1 MTWIDLVGI
10 VLIIAYG
17 IGGFFSGVVRR
28 LIGFIALYVA
38 LLAATNMGLQ
48 AGGILQQTSNF
59 DTPDARVYG
68 FFGLVVAILVIVEGA
83 TQLAHSQIQIPA
95 LALNRSL
102 GVAAGLITGIILTVV
117 SVYVLGAAANPIG
130 GSQLTPAEQ
139 HIKDAY
145 NGSKIIVPVVKQIEK
160 PIVSIF
166 APALPT
172 DPQIYFG
179 PGPVNP

>member
-17 IGGFFSGVVRR
+17 LGGFFTGVVRR

-38 LLAATNMGLQ
+38 VLAATNMGLQ

-59 DTPDARVYG
+59 EVSDGRIYG
-68 FFGLVVAILVIVEGA
+68 FFGIVAAVLVIVEGA

-102 GVAAGLITGIILTVV
+102 GVIVGVITGVFLTVV
-117 SVYVLGAAANPIG
+117 CVYELGAAGNPFG
-130 GSQLTPAEQ
+130 GTSLDGLQQ
-139 HIKDAY
+139 RIRDGY
-145 NGSKIIVPVVKQIEK
+145 NGSHVIVPLVKAIDK
-160 PIVSIF
+160 PILNLF
-166 APALPT
+166 GPALPT

>member
-1 MTWIDLVGI
+1 MTWIDVLAILVI
-10 VLIIAYG
+10 VGYG
-17 IGGFFSGVVRR
+17 VGGFFSGVVRR
-28 LIGFIALYVA
+28 LIGFVALYA
-38 LLAATNMGLQ
+38 AFWAATYMGLQ

-145 NGSKIIVPVVKQIEK
+145 NGSRIIVPVVKQIEK

>member
-1 MTWIDLVGI
+1 VTWIDLFGI

-17 IGGFFSGVVRR
+17 VGGFFTGVVRR

-38 LLAATNMGLQ
+38 LLAATNMGVQ

-59 DTPDARVYG
+59 EVPDGRIYG
-68 FFGLVVAILVIVEGA
+68 FFGIVVAVLVIVEGA

-102 GVAAGLITGIILTVV
+102 GVIVGVITGVFLMVAC
-117 SVYVLGAAANPIG
+117 VYELGAAANPFG
-130 GSQLTPAEQ
+130 GFSLDTLQQ
-139 HIKDAY
+139 KVRDGY
-145 NGSKIIVPVVKQIEK
+145 NGSHVIVPFVKAIDK
-160 PIVSIF
+160 PIINLF
-166 APALPT
+166 DPALPT

>member
-1 MTWIDLVGI
+1 MTWIDLVSI

-17 IGGFFSGVVRR
+17 LGGFFTGVVRR
-28 LIGFIALYVA
+28 LIGFIAVYVA

-59 DTPDARVYG
+59 ETPDGRIYG
-68 FFGLVVAILVIVEGA
+68 FFGIVLAVLVIVEGA

-95 LALNRSL
+95 LALNRTL
-102 GVAAGLITGIILTVV
+102 GAIVGVITSVFLVVAC
-117 SVYVLGAAANPIG
+117 VYELGAAGNPFG
-130 GSQLTPAEQ
+130 GSTLDTLQQ
-139 HIKDAY
+139 RIRDGY
-145 NGSKIIVPVVKQIEK
+145 NGSHVIVPLVKAIDK
-160 PIVSIF
+160 PIIGLF
-166 APALPT
+166 EPALPT